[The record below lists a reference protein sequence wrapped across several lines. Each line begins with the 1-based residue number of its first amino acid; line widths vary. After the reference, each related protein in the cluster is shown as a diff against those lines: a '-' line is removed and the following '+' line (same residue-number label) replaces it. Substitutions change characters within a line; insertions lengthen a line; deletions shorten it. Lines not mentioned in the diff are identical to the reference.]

1 MPTDSFSAPSGFSSS
16 RCCSICLASMSVTM
30 PSNRQ
35 NAFTPGRSV
44 IIISGPNENSQKASI
59 SVYVLAANS
68 QDEVYEGTTR
78 PRPESDKQT
87 RKLDDEMNDI
97 ETEEKSIT
105 LRDWRQESNQ
115 SKMWCPS
122 VQQRSGHS
130 CPQTRSHVEIENKCP
145 KRDKSAIQTARNTDA
160 HYETKLL
167 KGISTLSN

>member
-1 MPTDSFSAPSGFSSS
+1 MKTHKKQ
-16 RCCSICLASMSVTM
+16 VT
-30 PSNRQ
+30 
-35 NAFTPGRSV
+35 
-44 IIISGPNENSQKASI
+44 GPNENSQKASI
-59 SVYVLAANS
+59 SVNVLAANS

-105 LRDWRQESNQ
+105 LRYWRQESNQ

-167 KGISTLSN
+167 KGIISGPNENSQKASISVNVLAANKWSE

>member
-1 MPTDSFSAPSGFSSS
+1 MRLGNDEYTENE
-16 RCCSICLASMSVTM
+16 IKKM
-30 PSNRQ
+30 PSY
-35 NAFTPGRSV
+35 V
-44 IIISGPNENSQKASI
+44 ISGPNENSQKASI
-59 SVYVLAANS
+59 SVNVLAANS

-97 ETEEKSIT
+97 DTEEKSIT
-105 LRDWRQESNQ
+105 LRYWRQESNQ

-145 KRDKSAIQTARNTDA
+145 KRDKSATQTARNTDA

-167 KGISTLSN
+167 KGIATLSN

>member
-1 MPTDSFSAPSGFSSS
+1 MRRGSARAAG
-16 RCCSICLASMSVTM
+16 
-30 PSNRQ
+30 
-35 NAFTPGRSV
+35 TPGPGPARRTDGAAEGASGGSV
-44 IIISGPNENSQKASI
+44 IIIITGPNENSQKASI
-59 SVYVLAANS
+59 SVNVLAANS

-105 LRDWRQESNQ
+105 LRYWRQESNQ

-145 KRDKSAIQTARNTDA
+145 KRDKSATQTARNTDA

-167 KGISTLSN
+167 KGIATLSN

>member
-1 MPTDSFSAPSGFSSS
+1 MERP
-16 RCCSICLASMSVTM
+16 IIIII
-30 PSNRQ
+30 
-35 NAFTPGRSV
+35 
-44 IIISGPNENSQKASI
+44 IIISAPNENSQKASK
-59 SVYVLAANS
+59 SVNVLAANS

-105 LRDWRQESNQ
+105 LRYWRQESNQ

-145 KRDKSAIQTARNTDA
+145 KRDKSATHTRLATRTRITKRN
-160 HYETKLL
+160 YSRE
-167 KGISTLSN
+167 

>member
-1 MPTDSFSAPSGFSSS
+1 MLKPCSFKPCSFLPHSS
-16 RCCSICLASMSVTM
+16 RLAHGCNPLS
-30 PSNRQ
+30 Q
-35 NAFTPGRSV
+35 NGYLIT
-44 IIISGPNENSQKASI
+44 GPNENSQKASI
-59 SVYVLAANS
+59 SVNVLAANS

-105 LRDWRQESNQ
+105 LRYWRQESNQ

-145 KRDKSAIQTARNTDA
+145 KRDKSATHTARNTDA

-167 KGISTLSN
+167 KGIATLSN

>member
-1 MPTDSFSAPSGFSSS
+1 MPNRRCTHPRSCNCLGCAPPVPATSGK
-16 RCCSICLASMSVTM
+16 R
-30 PSNRQ
+30 RE
-35 NAFTPGRSV
+35 TPGRSV
-44 IIISGPNENSQKASI
+44 IIIIIISGPNENSQKASI

-105 LRDWRQESNQ
+105 LRYWRQVSNQ